1 VTEADHARQGN
12 FDRVEFRR
20 DFVAIMP
27 LWLGSIPFAIAYA
40 VLAQESGLTGYET
53 ISLSLFVMAGAAQ
66 LAFIDLAADNA
77 AWIAIL
83 ATVLLLNLR
92 HVLYGLSLNEVLP
105 ARTRPPRPI
114 LAHFL
119 TDENY
124 GLTIKDYLDGRG
136 SPGFMFGSGVSLLG
150 CFVAATVVGVALGN
164 YIPESEQLG
173 LDFVFPLT
181 FLALLLPLIRLR
193 RDLLVAAIAGAA
205 AIVLSRIT
213 NGGVTILIATV
224 VAAGAGALFPAR
236 ESAT

>member
-1 VTEADHARQGN
+1 MLAWLWHLRPMRGRWFAAWWAMSPAW
-12 FDRVEFRR
+12 FRNGKVLR
-20 DFVAIMP
+20 A
-27 LWLGSIPFAIAYA
+27 GSR
-40 VLAQESGLTGYET
+40 
-53 ISLSLFVMAGAAQ
+53 
-66 LAFIDLAADNA
+66 

-105 ARTRPPRPI
+105 ARTRPPRPV

-136 SPGFMFGSGVSLLG
+136 SAGFMFGSGVSLLG
-150 CFVAATVVGVALGN
+150 CFVTATVAGVALGN
-164 YIPESEQLG
+164 YIPDSERLG

-205 AIVLSRIT
+205 AVALSRIT
-213 NGGVTILIATV
+213 SGGVTILVATV
-224 VAAGAGALFPAR
+224 LAAGAGALLPAR
-236 ESAT
+236 GPAA